1 MQMDKQ
7 DLITYWRRFF
17 SDLLVGTLKRAALF
31 SFLGLMLGIL
41 TTFILKGIFLD
52 AGELMDW
59 LRWAILLSA
68 FLWYGVFGTFH
79 GLAASFIATADRKL
93 REMVQGLH
101 GLFDLLSRG
110 VLQNIPQ
117 FDRTFSKEE
126 MARKFDDMGEKF
138 SQDLRLRGGVAGFLA
153 SMIFAL
159 ILKTLKFLFLDEV
172 AEELSKKPGR
182 KLISSDIESAV
193 RRVGVER
200 ILSPIADYFLLI
212 QVLNFAL
219 MIVIFGFPFFLFWVF

>member
-1 MQMDKQ
+1 MDKQ

-31 SFLGLMLGIL
+31 GFLGLMLGIL

-52 AGELMDW
+52 TGELMDW
-59 LRWAILLSA
+59 LRWTVLLSA

-79 GLAASFIATADRKL
+79 GLAASLIASADRKL
-93 REMVQGLH
+93 CEMVQGLH
-101 GLFDLLSRG
+101 GLFDLLSRE
-110 VLQNIPQ
+110 VLQNIPK

-126 MARKFDDMGEKF
+126 MARKFDDMGKKF

-172 AEELSKKPGR
+172 AEELSKKPGQ

-200 ILSPIADYFLLI
+200 ILSPINDCFLLI
-212 QVLNFAL
+212 QVLNFVL
-219 MIVIFGFPFFLFWVF
+219 MIVTFGFPFFLFWVF